1 MSFKFDQYS
10 TPNYN
15 FTSEVRSLE
24 IFHESQRVIPL
35 QAVISDPFSLNAGFH
50 SIINAGKNLYFFPL
64 HQVPCVTQHP
74 VSKVDGFWYACCNIK
89 DTFLW
94 TDPRLSSFL
103 LIFMICKDGQI
114 SMFLWAYVGYEIA
127 NHIPLLVFVVIVSR
141 KGHERITLTFFA
153 VFFAPRPPLSVS
165 LSLSTL
171 NGRPG

>member
-1 MSFKFDQYS
+1 M
-10 TPNYN
+10 
-15 FTSEVRSLE
+15 
-24 IFHESQRVIPL
+24 
-35 QAVISDPFSLNAGFH
+35 
-50 SIINAGKNLYFFPL
+50 
-64 HQVPCVTQHP
+64 PCVTQHP

-165 LSLSTL
+165 LSLSHDKRAARLDGQL
-171 NGRPG
+171 NTDQYRDSQLFTRVQKQNKSAITKT